1 MKIGQYDKAAVS
13 FENGSQMDGA
23 GDQLKREMAYN
34 EIFVLEKAGDY
45 TKAKESSD
53 AYLQTWPDDE
63 DVKKEAEFLETQAG
77 NA

>member
-45 TKAKESSD
+45 TKAKER
-53 AYLQTWPDDE
+53 QTPIFRRGRMM
-63 DVKKEAEFLETQAG
+63 KM
-77 NA
+77 

>member
-34 EIFVLEKAGDY
+34 EIFVLEKREIIQRQRRG
-45 TKAKESSD
+45 
-53 AYLQTWPDDE
+53 QTPIFRRGRMM
-63 DVKKEAEFLETQAG
+63 KM
-77 NA
+77 